1 MTFWPQWPQM
11 TPDWNITHNI
21 GRGCIADAH
30 VWVLWSCY
38 VTWISYSIFS
48 ENALL
53 NPVTPNDPG
62 YFFNVITFVEGVKL
76 MHMHESRIN
85 ATHSVGLDAFLVKM
99 TFWPLWPQV
108 TPHEF
113 LMW

>member
-1 MTFWPQWPQM
+1 MTFCPSDPKWPR
-11 TPDWNITHNI
+11 TI
-21 GRGCIADAH
+21 
-30 VWVLWSCY
+30 
-38 VTWISYSIFS
+38 
-48 ENALL
+48 
-53 NPVTPNDPG
+53 
-62 YFFNVITFVEGVKL
+62 FNVITFEEGVKL

-108 TPHEF
+108 TPDKF